1 MKLIR
6 KSTMKP
12 AIALAALGLVLFG
25 LADAADA
32 DVFSPASTKFNL
44 TGPVIIMK
52 SGVKLGCQETVGA
65 QTNATGALSITSMS
79 FSGGQGCS
87 SVKANGL
94 PWAVNATGISSL
106 TISKVL
112 LMRLRTRRRTGQSR
126 RRRACLQRRQQS
138 GRLLDRRRSQ
148 EHANGQDS
156 SLRARDRCPTTAGIA
171 GKTWVRSHAGLDW
184 I

>member
-112 LMRLRTRRRTGQSR
+112 LMLPNG
-126 RRRACLQRRQQS
+126 AC
-138 GRLLDRRRSQ
+138 GPGVVP
-148 EHANGQDS
+148 ANLGGGVLAFNAAN
-156 SLRARDRCPTTAGIA
+156 SLAGCSIA
-171 GKTWVRSHAGLDW
+171 GGLRSTPTVR
-184 I
+184 IVP